1 MQYFVE
7 RNDIILMIDKYTQK
21 KVLWIDTEVADFK
34 SCNPKLSL
42 IQVLNGYSSDKPKE
56 NVAVLDVL
64 DHPEIIDIF
73 VQKIML
79 NSAIEKVF
87 HNAKYDLKFLGKTK
101 AKNVTC
107 TLEMAKDI
115 PYYLLPLPNLSLKT
129 LAESLCNVV
138 AVDKSQQAS
147 DWGKRPLT
155 ATQLT
160 YANLD
165 PVYLY
170 MVHQKLLQLK
180 LLSNPNPNNENIA
193 LLAERYLKLKQ
204 QLQIIESECSHFD
217 ARLKAAMQVQ
227 NVSETNS
234 LKISS
239 VERHTFKVEFN
250 QLAEVANTNS
260 IKLDFPITLTQKLQ
274 KELGEILEQLN
285 LQEEVSSSWRLTV
298 KPPESEED
306 EEF

>member
-7 RNDIILMIDKYTQK
+7 SDHISSLIDEYTQAK
-21 KVLWIDTEVADFK
+21 TLWIDTEVADFK
-34 SCNPKLSL
+34 SHNPKLSL
-42 IQVLNGYSSDKPKE
+42 IQVLNSCSDKLKE
-56 NVAVLDVL
+56 NVCILDVL
-64 DHPEIIDIF
+64 ELPEVTDIF
-73 VQKIML
+73 IKKIML
-79 NSAIEKVF
+79 NPAIEKVF
-87 HNAKYDLKFLGKTK
+87 HNAKYDLKFLGKNK
-101 AKNVTC
+101 AENVTC

-129 LAESLCNVV
+129 LAESLGNIF
-138 AVDKSQQAS
+138 VDKSLQAS
-147 DWGKRPLT
+147 NWGQRPLT

-180 LLSNPNPNNENIA
+180 LVSNPNPNNENIA
-193 LLAERYLKLKQ
+193 LLAERYLQLKQ
-204 QLQIIESECSHFD
+204 QLQIIESECNHFD
-217 ARLKAAMQVQ
+217 SRLKAAMQVQ
-227 NVSETNS
+227 NVLETNS
-234 LKISS
+234 VKISS
-239 VERHTFKVEFN
+239 VERHTCKIEFN
-250 QLAEVANTNS
+250 QLAEIANQNGVN
-260 IKLDFPITLTQKLQ
+260 LDFQITLTQKVQ
-274 KELGEILEQLN
+274 KELGKMLEQLN

>member
-7 RNDIILMIDKYTQK
+7 SDHIISLIDEYTQAK
-21 KVLWIDTEVADFK
+21 ILWIDTEVADFK
-34 SCNPKLSL
+34 TRQPKLSP
-42 IQVLNGYSSDKPKE
+42 IQVLNSYSDNCKE
-56 NVAVLDVL
+56 NVCILDVL
-64 DHPEIIDIF
+64 ERPEITDIF
-73 VQKIML
+73 IKKIML
-79 NSAIEKVF
+79 NPAIEKVF
-87 HNAKYDLKFLGKTK
+87 HNAKYDLKFLGKNK
-101 AKNVTC
+101 VEKVTC

-129 LAESLCNVV
+129 LAESLCNIV
-138 AVDKSQQAS
+138 VDKSQQAS

-204 QLQIIESECSHFD
+204 QLQIIESECNHFD
-217 ARLKAAMQVQ
+217 FRLKAAMQAQ

-250 QLAEVANTNS
+250 QLAEIANQNS
-260 IKLDFPITLTQKLQ
+260 INLDFPITITQKLQ

-285 LQEEVSSSWRLTV
+285 LQEEVSNSWRLTV
-298 KPPESEED
+298 KPLESEED

>member
-1 MQYFVE
+1 MQYFLAQ
-7 RNDIILMIDKYTQK
+7 NDIISLIDKYAQAKT
-21 KVLWIDTEVADFK
+21 LWIDTEVADFK
-34 SCNPKLSL
+34 SRSPKLSL
-42 IQVLNGYSSDKPKE
+42 IQVLSSYSANLTE
-56 NVAVLDVL
+56 NVAILDVL
-64 DHPEIIDIF
+64 DDPKITDIF

-79 NSAIEKVF
+79 NPEIEKVF

-101 AKNVTC
+101 AENVTC

-115 PYYLLPLPNLSLKT
+115 PYYLLPLPDLTLKT
-129 LAESLCNVV
+129 LAESLCDIV

-170 MVHQKLLQLK
+170 MVHQKLLHLK
-180 LLSNPNPNNENIA
+180 SVTNPNPNNENIT
-193 LLAERYLKLKQ
+193 LLAERYLKLKH
-204 QLQIIESECSHFD
+204 QLQVVESEYNHFD
-217 ARLKAAMQVQ
+217 TRLKAAMQAQ
-227 NVSETNS
+227 NVSKTNS

-239 VERHTFKVEFN
+239 VARHTFKVEFN
-250 QLAEVANTNS
+250 QLAEVANQNS

-274 KELGEILEQLN
+274 KDLGQILEQLN
-285 LQEEVSSSWRLTV
+285 LQEEVSNSWRLTV

>member
-7 RNDIILMIDKYTQK
+7 SDYIISLIDEYTQAK
-21 KVLWIDTEVADFK
+21 TLWIDTEVADFK
-34 SCNPKLSL
+34 SRNPKLSL
-42 IQVLNGYSSDKPKE
+42 IQVLNSYSDNLQE
-56 NVAVLDVL
+56 NVCILDVL
-64 DHPEIIDIF
+64 ESPEVTDIF
-73 VQKIML
+73 IKKIML
-79 NSAIEKVF
+79 NPAIEKVF
-87 HNAKYDLKFLGKTK
+87 HNAKYDLKFLGKNK
-101 AKNVTC
+101 AENVTC

-138 AVDKSQQAS
+138 AVDKSQQTS
-147 DWGKRPLT
+147 NWGQRPLT

-193 LLAERYLKLKQ
+193 LLAERYLQLKQ
-204 QLQIIESECSHFD
+204 QLQIIESECNHFD
-217 ARLKAAMQVQ
+217 SRLKAAMQAQ
-227 NVSETNS
+227 NVLETNS
-234 LKISS
+234 VKISS

-250 QLAEVANTNS
+250 QLAEIANQNGVN
-260 IKLDFPITLTQKLQ
+260 LDFPITLTQKLQ
-274 KELGEILEQLN
+274 KELGKMLEQLN

>member
-7 RNDIILMIDKYTQK
+7 SDHISSLINEYTQAK
-21 KVLWIDTEVADFK
+21 TLWIDTEVADFK
-34 SCNPKLSL
+34 SRNPKLSL
-42 IQVLNGYSSDKPKE
+42 IQVLNSCSDNLKE
-56 NVAVLDVL
+56 NVCILDVL
-64 DHPEIIDIF
+64 ENPEITDIF
-73 VQKIML
+73 IKKIML
-79 NSAIEKVF
+79 NPAIEKVF
-87 HNAKYDLKFLGKTK
+87 HNAKYDLKFLGKNK
-101 AKNVTC
+101 AENVTC

-129 LAESLCNVV
+129 LAESLCNIF
-138 AVDKSQQAS
+138 VDKSLQAS
-147 DWGKRPLT
+147 NWGQRPLT

-180 LLSNPNPNNENIA
+180 LVSNPNPNNENIT

-204 QLQIIESECSHFD
+204 QLQIIESECNHFD
-217 ARLKAAMQVQ
+217 SRLKAAMQTQ

-234 LKISS
+234 LKVSS

-250 QLAEVANTNS
+250 QLAEIANQNN
-260 IKLDFPITLTQKLQ
+260 INLDFPITLTQKLQ
-274 KELGEILEQLN
+274 KELGEILDQLN

-298 KPPESEED
+298 KAPESEED

>member
-7 RNDIILMIDKYTQK
+7 SDHISSLIDEYTQAK
-21 KVLWIDTEVADFK
+21 TLWIDTEVADFK
-34 SCNPKLSL
+34 SRNPKLSL
-42 IQVLNGYSSDKPKE
+42 IQVLNSYSDNLQE
-56 NVAVLDVL
+56 NVCILDVL
-64 DHPEIIDIF
+64 ESPEVTDIF
-73 VQKIML
+73 IKKIML
-79 NSAIEKVF
+79 NPAIEKVF
-87 HNAKYDLKFLGKTK
+87 HNAKYDLKFLGKNK
-101 AKNVTC
+101 AENVTC

-129 LAESLCNVV
+129 LTESLCNIV
-138 AVDKSQQAS
+138 VDKSQQAS
-147 DWGKRPLT
+147 NWGQRPLT

-180 LLSNPNPNNENIA
+180 LVSNPNPNNENIA
-193 LLAERYLKLKQ
+193 LLAERYLQLKQ
-204 QLQIIESECSHFD
+204 QLQIIESECNHFD
-217 ARLKAAMQVQ
+217 SRLKAAMQAQ
-227 NVSETNS
+227 NVLETNS
-234 LKISS
+234 VKISS
-239 VERHTFKVEFN
+239 VERHTFKIEFN
-250 QLAEVANTNS
+250 QLAEIANQNGVN
-260 IKLDFPITLTQKLQ
+260 LDFPITLTQKLQ
-274 KELGEILEQLN
+274 KELGKMLEQLN

>member
-7 RNDIILMIDKYTQK
+7 SDHISSLIDEYTQAK
-21 KVLWIDTEVADFK
+21 TLWIDTEVADFK
-34 SCNPKLSL
+34 SRNPKLSL
-42 IQVLNGYSSDKPKE
+42 IQVLNSYSDNLQE
-56 NVAVLDVL
+56 NVCILDVL
-64 DHPEIIDIF
+64 ESPEVTDIF
-73 VQKIML
+73 IKKIML
-79 NSAIEKVF
+79 NPAIEKVF
-87 HNAKYDLKFLGKTK
+87 HNAKYDLKFLGKNK
-101 AKNVTC
+101 AENVTC

-129 LAESLCNVV
+129 LAESLCNIV
-138 AVDKSQQAS
+138 VDKSQQAS
-147 DWGKRPLT
+147 NWGQRPLT

-180 LLSNPNPNNENIA
+180 LVSNPNPNNENIA
-193 LLAERYLKLKQ
+193 LLAERYLQLKQ
-204 QLQIIESECSHFD
+204 QLQIIESECNHFD
-217 ARLKAAMQVQ
+217 SRLKAAMQAQ
-227 NVSETNS
+227 NVLETNS
-234 LKISS
+234 VKISS

-250 QLAEVANTNS
+250 QLAEIANQNGVN
-260 IKLDFPITLTQKLQ
+260 LDFPITLTQKLQ
-274 KELGEILEQLN
+274 KELGKMLEQLN